1 MLFRSD
7 QRYLRY
13 VYAVAGAGM
22 NGVCIGVIS
31 LYDRQVAIIRGVFCC
46 RKGVH
51 RKLTASAA
59 FTISIRLAKF
69 SGSTQIQNL
78 EESCK
83 RCKFLSLPILAVS
96 YTHLQYYM
104 EYLQLYR

>member
-1 MLFRSD
+1 
-7 QRYLRY
+7 
-13 VYAVAGAGM
+13 M

-51 RKLTASAA
+51 RKLTASVA
-59 FTISIRLAKF
+59 FAISIRLAKF

-83 RCKFLSLPILAVS
+83 RCKFLSLPILELFALLLNKIAILES
-96 YTHLQYYM
+96 D
-104 EYLQLYR
+104 EGRGGKI